1 MFSLFNPGKGERA
14 FQTEV
19 SADGKTP
26 GMTLD
31 EVMQTC
37 QLDSI
42 DLLKMDIEGA
52 EKEVFENAS
61 RVDRIGTLVIEIH
74 DDLKPGA
81 MASVLQIK
89 VHFPDIYNNG
99 ANTWCM
105 QRKETPRP
113 AIPMVRKGRI
123 L

>member
-1 MFSLFNPGKGERA
+1 MFGLFNPGKGERA

-42 DLLKMDIEGA
+42 DLLKMDIEGGGKRSVRERLA
-52 EKEVFENAS
+52 GRSHWN
-61 RVDRIGTLVIEIH
+61 
-74 DDLKPGA
+74 PG
-81 MASVLQIK
+81 
-89 VHFPDIYNNG
+89 D
-99 ANTWCM
+99 
-105 QRKETPRP
+105 
-113 AIPMVRKGRI
+113 
-123 L
+123 